1 MFWYKSTT
9 FGKLPRLV
17 FTGLVS
23 VVLSN
28 PVFSAETETESTT
41 SFLDNDSLGFITD
54 PTSSNQSSPIPLVLN
69 ATGNGFH
76 FDLGGSEQQKLHLF
90 IDSPVAPASF
100 GSGVGSQ
107 LLSVPGR
114 DVLGLDATLNMPL
127 SPALSLTGNIRE
139 RQEKVE
145 FQSLGSIQCTDGIL
159 RPHSYTASGCRFV
172 DESYAGLDQS
182 ALSLGAQFD
191 TPKTSTA
198 ISWFTRDSG
207 MTTSGASRF
216 TTVQPA
222 ANRTLDLL
230 TPVTT
235 NPLLPA
241 TPMRQPLSY
250 YQGEASGVDL
260 NFQLGLSSSGYGDV
274 RLGLAYSRV
283 LDADFSGLYSNLTP
297 MGWTIADDFDIAR
310 MDVEWSRGSFSG
322 GIQGFYREQVDFL
335 NRQSL
340 DSLSTFDVHF
350 TWRTPWNADLSVGAS
365 NLLNAGGDDVGVND
379 NQSSDPFESIYGRI
393 PYVRYKQDL

>member
-1 MFWYKSTT
+1 MFRN
-9 FGKLPRLV
+9 LPRLV
-17 FTGLVS
+17 FTGLAS
-23 VVLSN
+23 VVLSI
-28 PVFSAETETESTT
+28 PAFAAEKETKSTT
-41 SFLDNDSLGFITD
+41 SYIENNSLGYITD
-54 PTSSNQSSPIPLVLN
+54 PGAGNHSPKIPLVLN
-69 ATGNGFH
+69 ATGNGFD
-76 FDLGGSEQQKLHLF
+76 FDLGGSDKQKLHLF
-90 IDSPVAPASF
+90 IDSPVAPRSI
-100 GSGVGSQ
+100 GLGVGSQ
-107 LLSVPGR
+107 ILSMPGR
-114 DVLGLDATLNMPL
+114 GVLGLDATLNMPL
-127 SPALSLTGNIRE
+127 SPTLSLTGNIRQ
-139 RQEKVE
+139 RQEQVE

-172 DESYAGLDQS
+172 DESYTGLDQS
-182 ALSLGAQFD
+182 ALSLGTQFN
-191 TPKTSTA
+191 TPSTSTA

-216 TTVQPA
+216 STVQPA

-241 TPMRQPLSY
+241 TPLRQPLSY
-250 YQGEASGVDL
+250 YDGGASGVDL
-260 NFQLGLSSSGYGDV
+260 SFQLGLAPDGYGDL

-297 MGWTIADDFDIAR
+297 MGWTIADDFDTAS
-310 MDVEWSRGSFSG
+310 MNVEWSRGSFSG

-365 NLLNAGGDDVGVND
+365 NILGAGSEDSGVPD